1 MVHRPAPSRNCSEF
15 RKMQLGLCSR
25 RRGYPMPS
33 HYCTSCIG
41 CQSSSGSHKSWHFWY
56 TKVGARPLRLT
67 WTTKSQNMS
76 SAELYIHLP
85 SCCCSNRSPGQ
96 TFPGVLSDFRH
107 RVSGTGCH
115 KQFSSVTLLS
125 VFKSG
130 LTTFVFTQAF
140 TEHWFDLP
148 PVPLNFLPYGAIEIW
163 LLLYYY
169 FYGHELIGVFI

>member
-41 CQSSSGSHKSWHFWY
+41 CQSNSGSHTSWHFWH
-56 TKVGARPLRLT
+56 TKFGARPLRLT
-67 WTTKSQNMS
+67 WTTKSRNMS

-85 SCCCSNRSPGQ
+85 SCCWSNRSPGQ

-107 RVSGTGCH
+107 RLSGIGCH
-115 KQFSSVTLLS
+115 KQFSSATLCLFLNLDVQLFYLLRLS
-125 VFKSG
+125 LNTD
-130 LTTFVFTQAF
+130 LTCRQCLWTSYHMA
-140 TEHWFDLP
+140 L
-148 PVPLNFLPYGAIEIW
+148 
-163 LLLYYY
+163 
-169 FYGHELIGVFI
+169 